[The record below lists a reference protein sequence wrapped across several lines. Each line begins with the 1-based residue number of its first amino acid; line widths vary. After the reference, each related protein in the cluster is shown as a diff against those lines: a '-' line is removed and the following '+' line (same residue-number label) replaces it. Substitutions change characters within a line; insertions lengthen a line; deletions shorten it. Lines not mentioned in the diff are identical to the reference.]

1 MNKDVKLEKI
11 ELEKI
16 IPYVNNQK
24 KHPTEQVEKIMGSIK
39 EFGVINPLIV
49 DKDNV
54 LIAGHGRYEAL
65 KRLGYEKVAVIR
77 AEHLTPTQVK
87 AYRIADNKLAEL
99 AIWDNELLS
108 IDLSELDN
116 IGFDMDIVGFNN
128 YELENIMGIDDG
140 FEITPVD
147 EDEEIEKDLT
157 EYAGYNYSSL
167 TFIFEKEK
175 AEEIKEIFN
184 SYSPE
189 EKGEIVYNLIIKE
202 FENA

>member
-1 MNKDVKLEKI
+1 MSKKQDIKFEKI
-11 ELEKI
+11 ELDKI

-65 KRLGYEKVAVIR
+65 KRLEYKEVPIIR

-116 IGFDMDIVGFNN
+116 IGFDMDILGFNDD
-128 YELENIMGIDDG
+128 ELNSILKIDDEKNIKIKEV
-140 FEITPVD
+140 EIKPYNKYHYLISIPIEKVSKYNNKILD
-147 EDEEIEKDLT
+147 FFNSLEGVEIEKS
-157 EYAGYNYSSL
+157 AN
-167 TFIFEKEK
+167 
-175 AEEIKEIFN
+175 
-184 SYSPE
+184 
-189 EKGEIVYNLIIKE
+189 
-202 FENA
+202 